1 MGVPAGSAWTAE
13 SDQYTCQAQF
23 LRALGCQLAQAP
35 GPEVFLQIPATPG
48 PRILVHPTSA
58 IFLSELKSIVPT
70 PGNVTISANSTLIVK
85 GDVVI
90 ERLDLDGALTLI
102 AAPGTRLIVNAYG
115 DEGRVANAGH
125 KFAALPTKAENDED
139 EYSEVARMRGF
150 VIQKQDE
157 KVINTENDLAQLG
170 EETKVYTAANGSS
183 VEVFYFSGGKVI
195 QEKYYEAQSAPS
207 VCKSIF
213 SFC

>member
-70 PGNVTISANSTLIVK
+70 PGNVISANSTLIVK